1 MRYVKVC
8 NVTRNT
14 VLGQKIRVASSLFDR
29 AIGLLGTSYLS
40 PGEGLWLKPCRSIH
54 TLFMRYPIDALFL
67 DAEDRVVGRQT
78 LSPWRFSK
86 WFRKTRS
93 VVELAAG
100 ALDPSGTTTG
110 DRIVFEDLPAG
121 RQASH

>member
-1 MRYVKVC
+1 MRYVKVR
-8 NVTRNT
+8 NATRNL
-14 VLGQKIRVASSLFDR
+14 VLGHKVRAASSFVDR
-29 AIGLLGTSYLS
+29 AIGLLATPSLGT
-40 PGEGLWLKPCRSIH
+40 GEGLWLKPCRSIH